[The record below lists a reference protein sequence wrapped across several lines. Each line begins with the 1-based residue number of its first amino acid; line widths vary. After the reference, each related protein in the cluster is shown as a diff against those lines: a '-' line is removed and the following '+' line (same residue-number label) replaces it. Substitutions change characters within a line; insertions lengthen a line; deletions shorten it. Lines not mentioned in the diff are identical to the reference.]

1 MPRGDRT
8 GPAGQGPRTGR
19 GMGYCSGY
27 ATPGY
32 MNIGPGLGMGLGM
45 GRGMGGGRGGGGR
58 GWRNMYYATGLPG
71 WARAGWEPAYGQP
84 PVAPYGVAPYGPAPT
99 AGDEAELLN
108 AQAEYFERGLED
120 IKTRL
125 AELERK
131 AKEEK

>member
-32 MNIGPGLGMGLGM
+32 MNPGPGMGM

-58 GWRNMYYATGLPG
+58 GWRNMYYATGLAG
-71 WARAGWEPAYGQP
+71 WARAGWAPAWGQA
-84 PVAPYGVAPYGPAPT
+84 PVAPFGFAPP
-99 AGDEAELLN
+99 AGDEAELLT
-108 AQAEYFERGLED
+108 AQAEYFERALSE
-120 IKTRL
+120 IKARL
-125 AELERK
+125 TELEQE
-131 AKEEK
+131 AKKD

>member
-32 MNIGPGLGMGLGM
+32 MNPGPGMGFGM
-45 GRGMGGGRGGGGR
+45 GRGLGGGRGGGGR

-71 WARAGWEPAYGQP
+71 WARADWLPAYGQP
-84 PVAPYGVAPYGPAPT
+84 PVTPYGVGPAPVN
-99 AGDEAELLN
+99 EAEVLK
-108 AQAEYFERGLED
+108 AQAEYFEQALDD

>member
-19 GMGYCSGY
+19 AMGYCAGY
-27 ATPGY
+27 SVPGF
-32 MNIGPGLGMGLGM
+32 MNPGPGLGLGM
-45 GRGMGGGRGGGGR
+45 GRGLGGGRGGGR

-71 WARAGWEPAYGQP
+71 WARAGWLPAYGQP
-84 PVAPYGVAPYGPAPT
+84 PVAPYGGAPYGPAPT
-99 AGDEAELLN
+99 PGDEAELLK
-108 AQAEYFERGLED
+108 AQAEYFEGALND

>member
-32 MNIGPGLGMGLGM
+32 MNPGPGMGLGM

-71 WARAGWEPAYGQP
+71 WARADWLPAYGQP
-84 PVAPYGVAPYGPAPT
+84 PVAPYGAVPYGPAPT
-99 AGDEAELLN
+99 AADEAEFLKS
-108 AQAEYFERGLED
+108 QAEYFEGALND

-125 AELERK
+125 SELERK

>member
-1 MPRGDRT
+1 M
-8 GPAGQGPRTGR
+8 GPRTGR

-32 MNIGPGLGMGLGM
+32 TNPGPGLGM
-45 GRGMGGGRGGGGR
+45 GRGMGGGR

-84 PVAPYGVAPYGPAPT
+84 PVAPYGVGPT
-99 AGDEAELLN
+99 AGDEAELLK
-108 AQAEYFERGLED
+108 AQAEYFERALGE

-125 AELERK
+125 TELERE
-131 AKEEK
+131 AKKDK

>member
-32 MNIGPGLGMGLGM
+32 MNPGPGMGM

-71 WARAGWEPAYGQP
+71 WARAGWNPAWGQTA
-84 PVAPYGVAPYGPAPT
+84 VAPFGAAPP
-99 AGDEAELLN
+99 AGDEAELLK
-108 AQAEYFERGLED
+108 AQAEYFERALGE

-125 AELERK
+125 TELERE
-131 AKEEK
+131 AKKD

>member
-19 GMGYCSGY
+19 SMGYCSGY

-32 MNIGPGLGMGLGM
+32 MNAGPGMGLGM

-58 GWRNMYYATGLPG
+58 GWRNMYYATGQPG
-71 WARAGWEPAYGQP
+71 WARAGWMPAYGQP
-84 PVAPYGVAPYGPAPT
+84 PVAPYGAVPYGPAPT
-99 AGDEAELLN
+99 AADEAELLKT
-108 AQAEYFERGLED
+108 QAEYFEGALND

-125 AELERK
+125 SELERK

>member
-19 GMGYCSGY
+19 AMGYCAGY
-27 ATPGY
+27 AAPGY
-32 MNIGPGLGMGLGM
+32 MNPGPGLGLGM
-45 GRGMGGGRGGGGR
+45 GRGLGGGRGGGGR

-71 WARAGWEPAYGQP
+71 WARAGWLPAYGQP
-84 PVAPYGVAPYGPAPT
+84 PVAPYGFPPYGPT
-99 AGDEAELLN
+99 AGDEAELLR
-108 AQAEYFERGLED
+108 AQAEYFEGALKD
-120 IKTRL
+120 IKSRL